1 MRQLGALRETPMM
14 CGSARHAQGKE
25 KCFQCM
31 DHHLASSCNVAQAVL
46 CLRPLPVQVSLL
58 QQAEDRA
65 HRKGQAHDC
74 VNVYFLCAKGTC
86 DDRR

>member
-1 MRQLGALRETPMM
+1 MPKERKSAFCVRTIALHP
-14 CGSARHAQGKE
+14 
-25 KCFQCM
+25 
-31 DHHLASSCNVAQAVL
+31 SCTVAQAVS
-46 CLRPLPVQVSLL
+46 CAVQVSLL

-65 HRKGQAHDC
+65 HRKGQTHDC